1 MSDAPFLPAA
11 TGRFGGTP
19 DALAYGVPVVA
30 LPLVLRC
37 ALWGTRWLGGRGD
50 LDDIVQNV
58 HAGTVT
64 DMAGPFQATLR
75 TWADQ
80 GETAVFLAL
89 PRPGQ
94 LMGMPRAHLTTTAA
108 GTDAGQAAYA
118 PTVGGALVP
127 TLTRFGP
134 EGDTGV
140 LVTWAA
146 HQTEPVP
153 RHIAEAPDVG
163 DLSRRLTEAVQEAT
177 TRLATVGG
185 IPWRGGEATP
195 PPRASVPGLPPGLAP
210 RPLHLLDRAGDVRAL
225 ALAGIGVENSGAA
238 LDATTSVER
247 AAILRR
253 LLIEAEATLVGA
265 TNILAMSQAGW
276 RPA

>member
-1 MSDAPFLPAA
+1 M
-11 TGRFGGTP
+11 
-19 DALAYGVPVVA
+19 PVLA
-30 LPLVLRC
+30 LPLVVRC

-50 LDDIVQNV
+50 IDDVVGNV
-58 HAGTVT
+58 HSGAAT
-64 DMAGPFQATLR
+64 DIAGPFKVTLR
-75 TWADQ
+75 DWAER

-89 PRPGQ
+89 PRPG
-94 LMGMPRAHLTTTAA
+94 LLTGMPRAPLAVTAA
-108 GTDAGQAAYA
+108 ATDAGQAAYA

-127 TLTRFGP
+127 ALTRFGP

-140 LVTWAA
+140 LATWAA
-146 HQTEPVP
+146 YETEPVP

-163 DLSRRLTEAVQEAT
+163 DLSRRLTEAVLEAT

-195 PPRASVPGLPPGLAP
+195 PPRARVPGLPPGLAP

-225 ALAGIGVENSGAA
+225 ALAGLGVEESGAA
-238 LDATTSVER
+238 LDASTSAER
-247 AAILRR
+247 TAVLRR
-253 LLIEAEATLVGA
+253 LLAEAEATLVGA
-265 TNILAMSQAGW
+265 TNVLSMSLAGW